1 MLRTLLAVAVFTA
14 SSTQLPS
21 TSRDAVVVAPCPP
34 LAAGTPVVGVGI
46 GPIRRPKV
54 ASPTVMPRTPAGLRR
69 TTGVALV
76 EIRATVD
83 VDGRPCDL
91 VVTSQSHPGLGADT
105 VSLSAAR
112 QWRFEPASR
121 DGGPVRATVGFAFR
135 YEALPPQEKGESL
148 EWRTGISVHHADYD
162 TRLWS
167 RQDLSPLP

>member
-1 MLRTLLAVAVFTA
+1 MLPTLLALAVFTA
-14 SSTQLPS
+14 SSTQLTP
-21 TSRDAVVVAPCPP
+21 TSRGGVVVAPCPAP
-34 LAAGTPVVGVGI
+34 TAGAPVAGVG
-46 GPIRRPKV
+46 PTRRPKV
-54 ASPTVMPRTPAGLRR
+54 VPPIVTPRTPPGLPQ
-69 TTGVALV
+69 TTGVAHV

-105 VSLSAAR
+105 ASLSAAR

-148 EWRTGISVHHADYD
+148 EWRTGISVHHADHD

-167 RQDLSPLP
+167 HQDLSPLP